1 MQQGS
6 ISTTPP
12 EPHVN
17 ANATPFEAPL
27 RHPWGSRIVVTLL
40 WAGAIAVSVPLAP
53 GQPLKR
59 LAIGMHVAGL
69 VIALGPIVLIDWY
82 SLVWVAGL
90 RSFRD
95 VMRLAEA
102 SHPVIWLGSGLLLAS
117 GAFLE
122 PDLHRPLTWVKLVA
136 VLVLLHNGVSVRH
149 LGRSLGRLR
158 SPRRLGDIPRR
169 LRFPMIALFTISQTG
184 WWTAVVIG
192 LATSFGRHGP

>member
-12 EPHVN
+12 EPHVH

-27 RHPWGSRIVVTLL
+27 RHPWGSRAVVTLL
-40 WAGAIAVSVPLAP
+40 WAGAIVASVPLSP
-53 GQPLKR
+53 GHLLAR
-59 LAIGMHVAGL
+59 VAIGMHVAGL

-82 SLVWVAGL
+82 SLVWIAGL